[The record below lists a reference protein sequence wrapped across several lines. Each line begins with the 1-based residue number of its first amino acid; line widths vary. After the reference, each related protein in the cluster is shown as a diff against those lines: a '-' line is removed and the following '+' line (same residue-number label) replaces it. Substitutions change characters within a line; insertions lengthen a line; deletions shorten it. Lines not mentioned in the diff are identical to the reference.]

1 MNYLQLKINKCR
13 ISVVQENYT
22 DSSILGYTDDDDK
35 IIGMSE
41 FTIPSE
47 HLIKM
52 KDFYA
57 EHIFKKEFLD
67 NIVDEESNIDMDH
80 TSTNADM
87 LIYWMYF
94 ITHTFKEY
102 VLRLDCENL
111 FWVAHD
117 LMHVKHDFYG
127 QTFYCS
133 AYDELVRHR
142 QAYKILQRRK
152 IKVSDEF
159 LEPLIEE
166 YNKQQW
172 GCSGTYKEPRSKVT
186 LSTIKTFKHINHW

>member
-22 DSSILGYTDDDDK
+22 DSSILGYTNDDDK

-57 EHIFKKEFLD
+57 EHIFKKKFLD

-102 VLRLDCENL
+102 VLILDCENL

-127 QTFYCS
+127 QIFYCS

-159 LEPLIEE
+159 LEPLIDT
-166 YNKQQW
+166 YNKQNW
-172 GCSGTYKEPRSKVT
+172 GCSGTYASPRNKVN